1 MYPRRTEAL
10 LAACALVASLW
21 APSGCAEPADRDQ
34 PINLEADRVTVDDAR
49 QISTFT
55 GSVRLSQGT
64 LLILGD
70 TIIVTQ
76 NKRGSMHVEAHGK
89 TASFRQKREAAEGYV
104 EGYGEHIAYD
114 TTSEI
119 LILDVRARLKRDRDE
134 VTGEHITYNAK
145 TDLFQ
150 VNAGETGPD
159 RVPKQRVRVV
169 LQPKPKPGAAKTPAD
184 QQPAAA
190 GVNVTPVE
198 PK

>member
-1 MYPRRTEAL
+1 MV
-10 LAACALVASLW
+10 ACAVAASLLLW

-55 GSVRLSQGT
+55 GSVRLSQGS

-70 TIIVTQ
+70 KIIVTQ
-76 NKRGSMHVEAHGK
+76 SKRGSMHIEAHGK

-104 EGYGEHIAYD
+104 EGYGERITYD
-114 TTSEI
+114 TTSET
-119 LILDVRARLKRDRDE
+119 LLLDVQARLKRDRDE

-150 VNAGETGPD
+150 VNAGESGTDTAPQ
-159 RVPKQRVRVV
+159 QRVRVI
-169 LQPKPKPGAAKTPAD
+169 LQPKPKPDATKAPEPEKMPAE
-184 QQPAAA
+184 A
-190 GVNVTPVE
+190 GDNITPVE
-198 PK
+198 TR

>member
-1 MYPRRTEAL
+1 L
-10 LAACALVASLW
+10 
-21 APSGCAEPADRDQ
+21 APSGFAEPADRDQ
-34 PINLEADRVTVDDAR
+34 PINLEADRVTVDDAH
-49 QISTFT
+49 QVSTFT
-55 GSVRLSQGT
+55 GNVRVSQGS

-76 NKRGSMHVEAHGK
+76 NKRGSMHIEAHGK

-104 EGYGEHIAYD
+104 EGYGERIEYD

-119 LILDVRARLKRDRDE
+119 LLLDVQARLKRDRDE

-150 VNAGETGPD
+150 VNAGDTGTD
-159 RVPKQRVRVV
+159 TVPQQRVRVV
-169 LQPKPKPGAAKTPAD
+169 LQPKPKQGGAQTPEPD
-184 QQPAAA
+184 KMPAAA
-190 GVNVTPVE
+190 GDNVKPVE